1 MKGVNRDGHDGDE
14 SRTYLRNTSNNKIF
28 YFELEANGD
37 FRVNFNTKTS
47 WNLNTVYKM
56 RAYNI
61 NFENKVFY

>member
-1 MKGVNRDGHDGDE
+1 MKGVKRDGHDGDE
-14 SRTYLRNTSNNKIF
+14 SRTYLGNTSNNKIF

-56 RAYNI
+56 RAYNV
-61 NFENKVFY
+61 NFENEVFD